1 MTNRPLSIAVL
12 SVLLVPTLLCAQDG
26 EIEAK
31 GIINK
36 ARALKT
42 ANPTQTAGPIV
53 PPIAFDSLPFF
64 AAHSRAPYV
73 IDKAGAQ
80 ENADN
85 ALTNIC
91 KAQSAAGKLIG
102 QKIALVNGENAHA
115 FQLCQRAEVKDGLL
129 YNLII
134 AKDTYV
140 VRKELARTNARTSLA
155 KMCDEMGI
163 EAGLVG
169 ELFELYDGAAANAI
183 QICRYKKPY

>member
-1 MTNRPLSIAVL
+1 MTNRTLSIAVL
-12 SVLLVPTLLCAQDG
+12 SVLLIPTFLCAQDG

-31 GIINK
+31 GIIDK

-42 ANPTQTAGPIV
+42 ANPTRTAGPVV

-64 AAHSRAPYV
+64 AAHSRASYV
-73 IDKAGAQ
+73 IDKAGAK

-85 ALTNIC
+85 ALINIC

-102 QKIALVNGENAHA
+102 QKIAFFAGENAHA
-115 FQLCQRAEVKDGLL
+115 LQLCQRAEVTDGLL

-140 VRKELARTNARTSLA
+140 IHKELARTNARTSLE
-155 KMCDEMGI
+155 KMCGEMGT
-163 EAGLVG
+163 EARLVG
-169 ELFELYDGAAANAI
+169 ELTEIYDGTAANAI